1 MNCGTTI
8 IIDMLKIKITLI
20 SDINKQNCLGIA
32 NSLFILAVSVHNA
45 IATITPANIKIT
57 TSLKLQSKKIAVI
70 KAVKFSQ
77 LENFKVLIF
86 LNSPFHYRRRN
97 A

>member
-1 MNCGTTI
+1 
-8 IIDMLKIKITLI
+8 MLNIKITLI
-20 SDINKQNCLGIA
+20 SDINKQNCLGSGNI
-32 NSLFILAVSVHNA
+32 LFILAVSVHNA
-45 IATITPANIKIT
+45 IAIITPANINMT

-70 KAVKFSQ
+70 KAVRFSQ

-86 LNSPFHYRRRN
+86 LYSPFHYKRHN

>member
-1 MNCGTTI
+1 
-8 IIDMLKIKITLI
+8 MLNIKTTLI
-20 SDINKQNCLGIA
+20 SDINKQSCLGSLD
-32 NSLFILAVSVHNA
+32 SLFILAVSVHNA
-45 IATITPANIKIT
+45 IAIITPANIKIT

-86 LNSPFHYRRRN
+86 LNSPFHYKRHN

>member
-20 SDINKQNCLGIA
+20 SDINKQNCLGSA
-32 NSLFILAVSVHNA
+32 NSLFTLAVSVHNA
-45 IATITPANIKIT
+45 IAIITPANIKMT
-57 TSLKLQSKKIAVI
+57 TSLKRQSRKIAII
-70 KAVKFSQ
+70 KAARFSQ
-77 LENFKVLIF
+77 LENFKALIF
-86 LNSPFHYRRRN
+86 LNSPFHCKRHN